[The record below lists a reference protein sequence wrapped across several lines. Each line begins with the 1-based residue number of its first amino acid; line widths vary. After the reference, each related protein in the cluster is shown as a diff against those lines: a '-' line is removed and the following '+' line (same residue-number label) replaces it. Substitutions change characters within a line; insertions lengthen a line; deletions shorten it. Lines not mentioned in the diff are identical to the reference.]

1 MLKIKYCVQ
10 KEALALSMEGHAGAG
25 KWGSDIVC
33 AAASVLAY
41 TGAAVAQQLYR
52 EGKLQ
57 QRPQI
62 KLEPGAARIILENS
76 EAARGVLD
84 VICTGYGLLAV
95 RYPKNVL
102 LVRE

>member
-1 MLKIKYCVQ
+1 MLKIEYTVR
-10 KEALALSMEGHAGAG
+10 EEILSLQLEGHAGAG

-33 AAASVLAY
+33 AAASVLTY
-41 TGAAVAQQLYR
+41 TAAAVAQQLFR
-52 EGKLQ
+52 EGKLT

-62 KLEPGAARIILENS
+62 RLEPGASGLILENCP
-76 EAARGVLD
+76 ATRQLLD

-102 LVRE
+102 LIRG